1 MRSQLRLAFGRG
13 DIIAIALVALLAIG
27 TAACFAPWKN
37 AEADGVAQ
45 IYQDG
50 QLLREL
56 PLDADTSFEIR
67 GDYLNTISVS
77 DGRAFFE
84 DSDCPGRDCVHSGAI
99 SSPGRSIAC
108 LPNLVEIRISGQGE
122 VDFTVG

>member
-1 MRSQLRLAFGRG
+1 MRKQMRFAFGRG
-13 DIIAIALVALLAIG
+13 DIIAIALVALLAVG

-37 AEADGVAQ
+37 AEADGIVQ
-45 IYQDG
+45 VYQDG

-77 DGRAFFE
+77 DGCAFFA
-84 DSDCPGRDCVHSGAI
+84 DSDCPGRDCVHSGAV

-108 LPNLVEIRISGQGE
+108 LPNRVEIRISGQGE
-122 VDFTVG
+122 VDFVVG